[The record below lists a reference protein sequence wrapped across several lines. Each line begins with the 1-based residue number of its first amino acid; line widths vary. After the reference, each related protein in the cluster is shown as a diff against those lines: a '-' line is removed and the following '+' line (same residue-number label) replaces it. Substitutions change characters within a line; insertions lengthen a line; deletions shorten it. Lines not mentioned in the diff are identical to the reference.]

1 MHGTIFGTAGSPG
14 DVGVLPDAHVTE
26 HVGRP
31 LGHQHLDLVHGAAE
45 LQVAQVQARGE
56 PVGTAPLVPQDV
68 LPGRTA
74 EGRDTRDRSA
84 LYSIQLYLHSPKSP
98 IQSQRA

>member
-45 LQVAQVQARGE
+45 L
-56 PVGTAPLVPQDV
+56 
-68 LPGRTA
+68 
-74 EGRDTRDRSA
+74 
-84 LYSIQLYLHSPKSP
+84 
-98 IQSQRA
+98 